1 MNTVK
6 IFYMV
11 LAKENIPIYG
21 VVSYYHHLK
30 FSNQRQKTLGEYTT
44 KEKDAEKGI
53 HKIPLEMSRI
63 TEEDLVNIELIKEE
77 RMRTMGRSDSS
88 NEEKTTRV
96 DSIAGMPKV

>member
-1 MNTVK
+1 
-6 IFYMV
+6 
-11 LAKENIPIYG
+11 
-21 VVSYYHHLK
+21 
-30 FSNQRQKTLGEYTT
+30 
-44 KEKDAEKGI
+44 
-53 HKIPLEMSRI
+53 MSRI